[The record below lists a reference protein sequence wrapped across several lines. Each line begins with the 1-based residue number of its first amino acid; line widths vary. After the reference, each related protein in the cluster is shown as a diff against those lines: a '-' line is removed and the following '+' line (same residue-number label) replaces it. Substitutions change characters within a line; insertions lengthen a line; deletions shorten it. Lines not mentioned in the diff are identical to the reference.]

1 MELSEP
7 NLSNSDLPDSDLKKS
22 EMNDVLELDLY
33 DEDRRSLVNDS
44 NDQIEKVAK
53 ALSSSTRR
61 LILLQ
66 IQSSNEG
73 MDVSNIASI
82 LNMTEA
88 NISAQIKKL
97 QEAGLIYCNYCS
109 GNHGVRKISKLKF
122 DRIIINL

>member
-7 NLSNSDLPDSDLKKS
+7 NLSDSDLSDSDLKKS
-22 EMNDVLELDLY
+22 EINEVLELDLY
-33 DEDRRSLVNDS
+33 IEDHSNLKDDS
-44 NDQIEKVAK
+44 NNKIEKVAK
-53 ALSSSTRR
+53 ALSSLTRR
-61 LILLQ
+61 LILHQ
-66 IQSSNEG
+66 IQNSNEG

-109 GNHGVRKISKLKF
+109 GNHGVRKISKLKY
-122 DRIIINL
+122 DKIIINF